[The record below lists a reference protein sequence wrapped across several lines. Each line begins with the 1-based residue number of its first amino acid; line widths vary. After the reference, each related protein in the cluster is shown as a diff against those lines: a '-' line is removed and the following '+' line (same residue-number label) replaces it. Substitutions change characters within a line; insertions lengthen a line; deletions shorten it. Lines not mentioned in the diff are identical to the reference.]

1 MANPRK
7 AAKPSHGSIKASKAP
22 NFESREGHIF
32 GMTTRGKYPNHQVF
46 YHVAYKD
53 KKYLRQLHEGGNTQ
67 WVMINNKP
75 VETNYP
81 GRSTRTA
88 PSGTLG
94 VYNVK
99 GPPGLP
105 SYLQWK
111 PGTDPEGEYKRLKKA
126 GKL

>member
-32 GMTTRGKYPNHQVF
+32 GMTTRGKYPNQQVL
-46 YHVAYKD
+46 YRVLYKGE
-53 KKYLRQLHEGGNTQ
+53 KYLRKLHEGANTQ

-88 PSGTLG
+88 PS
-94 VYNVK
+94 VK
-99 GPPGLP
+99 SNLP